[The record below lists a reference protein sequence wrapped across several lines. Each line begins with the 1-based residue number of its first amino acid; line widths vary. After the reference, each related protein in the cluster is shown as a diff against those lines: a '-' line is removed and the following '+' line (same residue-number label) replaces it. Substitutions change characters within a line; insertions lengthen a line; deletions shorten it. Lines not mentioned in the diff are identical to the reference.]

1 MVFNSPCLTDKKE
14 LIHHE
19 GTALVYVVPT
29 GKDNFI
35 VSAGRPNM
43 VPAGRT
49 IVSPGSI
56 IFGPG
61 SKDLSRVGFNT
72 IDFGSFF
79 CADSIKNLMVK
90 MMKARLGGDDVQEQT
105 DQDNR
110 VVNDFV
116 QPTAFLMMNEDKEE
130 EDSDLAS
137 GGDVKVNIEGR
148 DTEMTDATRTIIQT
162 TQVIED
168 THVIITPV
176 NPEVKTEF

>member
-14 LIHHE
+14 LIHYE

-61 SKDLSRVGFNT
+61 NCRACIRRESKSR
-72 IDFGSFF
+72 
-79 CADSIKNLMVK
+79 
-90 MMKARLGGDDVQEQT
+90 
-105 DQDNR
+105 
-110 VVNDFV
+110 
-116 QPTAFLMMNEDKEE
+116 
-130 EDSDLAS
+130 
-137 GGDVKVNIEGR
+137 
-148 DTEMTDATRTIIQT
+148 
-162 TQVIED
+162 
-168 THVIITPV
+168 PV
-176 NPEVKTEF
+176 NEGLGAHKVQGDEIVTWCARVTLFDAEIQGVIVGEFLSFGYGLMRVARVIRKSS

>member
-61 SKDLSRVGFNT
+61 SKDLSRVGSNKWYQ
-72 IDFGSFF
+72 S
-79 CADSIKNLMVK
+79 L
-90 MMKARLGGDDVQEQT
+90 L
-105 DQDNR
+105 R
-110 VVNDFV
+110 V
-116 QPTAFLMMNEDKEE
+116 
-130 EDSDLAS
+130 S
-137 GGDVKVNIEGR
+137 G
-148 DTEMTDATRTIIQT
+148 
-162 TQVIED
+162 
-168 THVIITPV
+168 
-176 NPEVKTEF
+176 